1 MESQFRA
8 DRGDSNRQN
17 FVVSADS
24 DYGIQGWGTISL
36 RIPLSSIGQRK
47 RELGIAFLLLVGIPF
62 FWVFARRIN
71 EAEKLALFQTGGSHA
86 VSERR

>member
-1 MESQFRA
+1 MARIAERRQTLPEEIRA
-8 DRGDSNRQN
+8 ARE
-17 FVVSADS
+17 
-24 DYGIQGWGTISL
+24 L
-36 RIPLSSIGQRK
+36 IGQRK
-47 RELGIAFLLLVGIPF
+47 RELGIASLLLVGIPF